1 MKGKDLKWLVSMIPD
16 DALVTIDNNPNVEI
30 VAVDCDGIADRV
42 HNLVLTEGWSIANDA
57 ELDTM
62 SLRLRQLIEGY
73 RSQELEQEQDID
85 EAAYRYTNSVVARS
99 VGKAWLQRDVIAAF
113 KAGVKWK
120 EAQK

>member
-1 MKGKDLKWLVSMIPD
+1 MMKGKDLKWLVSMIPD

-62 SLRLRQLIEGY
+62 VLRLRQLIEGY
-73 RSQELEQEQDID
+73 RSQDQDLNL
-85 EAAYRYTNSVVARS
+85 AAQCGY
-99 VGKAWLQRDVIAAF
+99 QIALDKVEEGLA
-113 KAGVKWK
+113 K
-120 EAQK
+120 